1 MKRSKFPEEQIAYAL
16 RQVEDENR
24 RLKQLVADLTLDK
37 HVLSEALRK
46 NLKPARHRELTTWF
60 RDTVRISTVRACRL
74 AHLSRTGWYGR
85 HWIAP
90 HRL

>member
-46 NLKPARHRELTTWF
+46 NLKPAGHRELTTWF
-60 RDTVRISTVRACRL
+60 RDTFRISTVRACRL
-74 AHLSRTGWYGR
+74 AHLSRTG
-85 HWIAP
+85 
-90 HRL
+90 